1 MLAII
6 VILIAILIRQHGM
19 PERYEWHGYGWSGD
33 KQRRQW
39 QVVIVQMLANGVRSK
54 RKSFVHR
61 VVRFW
66 LAARRK
72 ILYSLSPALDDYWD
86 KHWQVEGAR
95 LRRMS
100 SVHRMAISGRTK
112 IVYKCLLLRILF
124 VAYGM

>member
-1 MLAII
+1 MLA
-6 VILIAILIRQHGM
+6 
-19 PERYEWHGYGWSGD
+19 
-33 KQRRQW
+33 K
-39 QVVIVQMLANGVRSK
+39 GVRSK

-72 ILYSLSPALDDYWD
+72 ILYSLSSCSDDYWD
-86 KHWQVEGAR
+86 KHWQVAGVG
-95 LRRMS
+95 LMGMS
-100 SVHRMAISGRTK
+100 FVHRMAISAWTK